1 MRVLILS
8 HGHPELG
15 AGGGERAAYSLFQRL
30 KHSPAVTKVVFVAR
44 APYEAIGHD
53 APFGS
58 FRGRSDE
65 ILVAPPPVDG
75 FTFQTLWYDV
85 LKRLVEE
92 LIRAVRPDVVHVHH
106 FIFWGMEIFELFK
119 AAGVRVV
126 FTFHEYAAICAHYG
140 QMVKADGRLCYAASP
155 AECSMC
161 SSSITA
167 GKFFVR
173 ETILKSYLDAVDHFV
188 APSEFLQDR
197 YIAWGMPADRIT
209 VVENLLDPGLVPRSK
224 TRLSV
229 RPGEPGA
236 AAIKPHE
243 RAVFGYF
250 AQINPFKGFDLLLEA
265 ASRLP
270 EDVRKQMIIRVH
282 GENTHYRDT
291 EFHQRTEALLQDVR
305 DVVFSMGAYRG
316 DNVIDLMAGCDWVV
330 VPSTW
335 WENSPVVMQEA
346 RLAGCALICADI
358 GGMAEKVNLEVDY
371 LFPAR
376 SAGALAALMTQIVGN
391 KVHSDQ
397 ERLRRLAEARQQ
409 ADEIHLARH
418 LAIYEKSG
426 T

>member
-1 MRVLILS
+1 
-8 HGHPELG
+8 
-15 AGGGERAAYSLFQRL
+15 
-30 KHSPAVTKVVFVAR
+30 
-44 APYEAIGHD
+44 
-53 APFGS
+53 
-58 FRGRSDE
+58 
-65 ILVAPPPVDG
+65 
-75 FTFQTLWYDV
+75 
-85 LKRLVEE
+85 
-92 LIRAVRPDVVHVHH
+92 
-106 FIFWGMEIFELFK
+106 
-119 AAGVRVV
+119 
-126 FTFHEYAAICAHYG
+126 
-140 QMVKADGRLCYAASP
+140 VKADGRLCYAASP

-173 ETILKSYLDAVDHFV
+173 ETILKSNLDAVDHFV

-197 YIAWGMPADRIT
+197 YVAWGMPADRIT
-209 VVENLLDPGLVPRSK
+209 VIENLLDPGVVSRSE
-224 TRLSV
+224 TRRSV

-265 ASRLP
+265 AALLP

-291 EFHQRTEALLQDVR
+291 EFHQRTEALLQDLR

-358 GGMAEKVNLEVDY
+358 GGMAEKANLDVDY

-376 SAGALAALMTQIVGN
+376 SAGALAALMTQIVRN

-418 LAIYEKSG
+418 LAIYEEAR